1 MQFMFPLIRG
11 GVRSG
16 PDGAIELILAHS
28 EGDRGLRSKLWPS
41 RHKLC
46 IVVRFIRRLS
56 SSRHR
61 NGRVNPSTS
70 LDYAGERCG
79 DESECK

>member
-1 MQFMFPLIRG
+1 MVPLIRG

-28 EGDRGLRSKLWPS
+28 EGDRGLRSKVWPS

-46 IVVRFIRRLS
+46 SSVHKTFELQSASKWKGKSVNVPRLCRRT
-56 SSRHR
+56 
-61 NGRVNPSTS
+61 VW
-70 LDYAGERCG
+70 
-79 DESECK
+79 